1 MRSRAALVLVVVLGA
16 AACGGGSKALTK
28 AQWISQA
35 EAICDRHSSELT
47 TRLQTVTGSTRADL
61 VKAIDIVLDIG
72 QAQEDELQALTPPRE
87 DQATVDAIFASYDK
101 TVDAAKDFRAA
112 AAQGDQTEVIG
123 TDVPA
128 DLQPKSD
135 AVDAA
140 GNATDALFDAYGATK
155 CGSEASI
162 G

>member
-1 MRSRAALVLVVVLGA
+1 MRSRAALAVLLVLGL

-28 AQWISQA
+28 AQWVSQA
-35 EAICDRHSSELT
+35 EAICDRHSSEIS
-47 TRLQTVTGSTRADL
+47 TRLQAVTGSTRADL

-72 QAQEDELQALTPPRE
+72 QTQEHDLQGLTPPKE
-87 DQATVDAIFASYDK
+87 DQATIDAIFASYDK

-123 TDVPA
+123 TDPPA

-135 AVDAA
+135 ALDAA